1 LQGHPGHAP
10 GRGFLARRHSRERLA
25 FGPGP
30 RFLRSTSA
38 GDARFRRIGTVLTIH
53 NLLHQ
58 GLFSREL
65 FEWLGLPGDLWGPEG
80 AEFYGQLNFM
90 KAGIVSA
97 DFVNTVSPT
106 YAREI
111 QTAEFGER
119 LDGLLRSR
127 GSKLSGILNG
137 IDYDVWNPAKD
148 SFVIQKYSKSTLE
161 RKRSNKT
168 ALQQEANL
176 PEDT

>member
-1 LQGHPGHAP
+1 
-10 GRGFLARRHSRERLA
+10 
-25 FGPGP
+25 
-30 RFLRSTSA
+30 
-38 GDARFRRIGTVLTIH
+38 
-53 NLLHQ
+53 
-58 GLFSREL
+58 
-65 FEWLGLPGDLWGPEG
+65 
-80 AEFYGQLNFM
+80 M

-97 DFVNTVSPT
+97 DGATTVSQT
-106 YAREI
+106 YASEM
-111 QTAEFGER
+111 QMAESGER
-119 LDGLLRSR
+119 LDGLLRAR

-176 PEDT
+176 PEDTKVPLIGYVSRVTAQKGFDILIDALTKILDQGVHFVLLGTGETK